1 MPGPMPSVVLYSR
14 PGCHLCDV
22 ARETIEGVRV
32 RLGFDFREVS
42 IEGDDALE
50 REYGIR
56 IPVVLVDGHE
66 RFEIAVDADELAK
79 LVNS

>member
-56 IPVVLVDGHE
+56 IPVVLVDGQE

>member
-1 MPGPMPSVVLYSR
+1 MPSVVLYSR

-22 ARETIEGVRV
+22 ARQTIEGVRV